1 MTGSRGLERAEFVLF
16 GLSVAA
22 VQGTRFAYALIA
34 AWVLSAG
41 DFATWALMLA
51 ALTYLPLL
59 LLGVVNGLG
68 RQLPYFV
75 GSGDYGHA
83 DQAERAAWLSTV
95 VASSV
100 TLACA
105 GLLDLFTRSGGYL
118 AVFGVAGAATLILQ
132 MQQFAARSRLNFRR
146 ASIQQVVYG
155 AVLSVAAVV
164 LIFARE
170 LPLVAVMSLYAAALV
185 VALMA
190 GPFRAPARPDTA
202 VLGDVKQLMQ
212 VGFPI
217 MAAGV
222 VFSLFISSDRW
233 IAAAVLGGADSA
245 PYQLAS
251 LIASGL
257 MVVPSV
263 VSLQVYPRMA
273 MAHGSG
279 ISESELVRMAT
290 RHGML
295 AAAVVAPLAIATG
308 IGSVVLVPN
317 LLPLY
322 ADGVPAVLVLCGG
335 LAVLSTV
342 VGLGNYL
349 NIVGR
354 QWEYLRAQIASIAVA
369 VTLMVIGG
377 RVLGVTG
384 IAAGISVGFVLFG
397 VLLRASVRSPERS

>member
-1 MTGSRGLERAEFVLF
+1 MSGSRGSQRAEFVLF
-16 GLSVAA
+16 GLSVTA

-34 AWVLSAG
+34 AWVLAPE

-51 ALTYLPLL
+51 ALTYLPVL

-68 RQLPYFV
+68 RELPYLV
-75 GSGDYGHA
+75 GSGDHGRA
-83 DQAERAAWLSTV
+83 DRAERAAWLSTL
-95 VASSV
+95 VASAA

-105 GLLDLFTRSGGYL
+105 GLLDLIARAGGYL
-118 AVFGVAGAATLILQ
+118 AMFGVAGAATLIFQ
-132 MQQFAARSRLNFRR
+132 MQQFAARSRLDFRR
-146 ASIQQVVYG
+146 ASVQQLVYG
-155 AVLSVAAVV
+155 AALSVAAVV
-164 LIFARE
+164 LIVARE
-170 LPLVAVMSLYAAALV
+170 LPLATVTSLYAAALV
-185 VALMA
+185 VALTA
-190 GPFRAPARPDTA
+190 GPFRAPARPDSA
-202 VLGDVKQLMQ
+202 VLDDVKRLMQ

-222 VFSLFISSDRW
+222 VFSFFISSDRW
-233 IAAAVLGGADSA
+233 IAAAVLGGPQSA

-290 RHGML
+290 RHGTL
-295 AAAVVAPLAIATG
+295 AASIVAPLALATG
-308 IGSVVLVPN
+308 VASVVLVPL
-317 LLPLY
+317 LLPSY
-322 ADGVPAVLVLCGG
+322 SDGVPAVLVLCAG
-335 LAVLSTV
+335 LVVLSVV

-349 NIVGR
+349 NVVGR
-354 QWEYLRAQIASIAVA
+354 QWDYLRVQIASIVVA
-369 VTLMVIGG
+369 VTLMVLGG

-397 VLLRASVRSPERS
+397 VLLRASVRSPYRP